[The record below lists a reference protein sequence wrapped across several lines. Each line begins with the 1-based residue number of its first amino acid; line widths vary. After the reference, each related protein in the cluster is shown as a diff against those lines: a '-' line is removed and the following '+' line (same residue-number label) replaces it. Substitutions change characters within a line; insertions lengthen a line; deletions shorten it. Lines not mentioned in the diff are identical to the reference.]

1 MGLYGDFAT
10 AVTTVVAIVV
20 DDAELARGN
29 AVDRLCGMDQIAAI
43 ALRFQGSR
51 DEFGCVANLN
61 GHFVRGER

>member
-29 AVDRLCGMDQIAAI
+29 AVDRLCGMDQIVSI
-43 ALRFQGSR
+43 ALR
-51 DEFGCVANLN
+51 L
-61 GHFVRGER
+61 